1 MGNIQCCSADSCAA
15 KAKTAT
21 QCCFSENIETEVKA
35 DDQTVVDQ
43 VTVLKEVFFQ
53 DAPDENQDVPI
64 EFCGEM
70 LKSPA
75 QPEEEKPPAL
85 WPEAEAV
92 QGLVIEFDT
101 GSGGSGVEK
110 VTITKKPLGMTF
122 DRRVPIKITKL
133 SEGGSA
139 LEAGVKVGYLI
150 RSINGKET
158 DGRTFEECME
168 IMQEGVAKCTVV
180 QSTPRQVS

>member
-1 MGNIQCCSADSCAA
+1 MGSESADHCLTYGAEGTSAMGNIQCCSADSCAA

-21 QCCFSENIETEVKA
+21 QCCFSENIDTEVKA

-43 VTVLKEVFFQ
+43 VTLLK
-53 DAPDENQDVPI
+53 
-64 EFCGEM
+64 
-70 LKSPA
+70 
-75 QPEEEKPPAL
+75 EEEKPPAL

-133 SEGGSA
+133 SC
-139 LEAGVKVGYLI
+139 KVLLGRYLDENMHVRVQRI
-150 RSINGKET
+150 EVYTMSPLLRNSLARSYRAFAIL
-158 DGRTFEECME
+158 
-168 IMQEGVAKCTVV
+168 I
-180 QSTPRQVS
+180 